1 MEIDSNTKKNN
12 IDKIKKIIK
21 SKSKSIEI
29 QNSVENFSINYAEEN
44 GTPFLL
50 SDIYDTKINEIINT
64 LENNENL
71 VKNIN
76 DNKFNLSNIAKL
88 RPHELN
94 PDKYEQIIKKKE
106 DEDYKKNNQATTDL
120 YKCPKCKKR
129 KTIVT
134 EKQTR
139 AGDEPATVFVECKEC
154 GYQWRF

>member
-1 MEIDSNTKKNN
+1 MQIDSTKRKSNV
-12 IDKIKKIIK
+12 DKIKKIINNK
-21 SKSKSIEI
+21 SKSEEI
-29 QNSVENFSINYAEEN
+29 QKSVENFSINYAEEN

-50 SDIYDTKINEIINT
+50 NDIYDTKINEIIHT
-64 LENNENL
+64 LETNQDL

-76 DNKFNLSNIAKL
+76 ENKINLAEIANL

-94 PDKYEQIIKKKE
+94 PDKYEKIIKKKE
-106 DEDYKKNNQATTDL
+106 EEDYKKNNQATTDL

-154 GYQWRF
+154 GYEWHF